1 MKAFV
6 LAAAVV
12 MLGGVGAVALHQ
24 GKPAV
29 DLLVSGSIAPPAL
42 AFDAT
47 NLNGNASCRVMRGQP
62 VSHRSRQF
70 SATADCDSVW
80 PGLAQAKTW
89 TENEDGTVILADSSG
104 AAVLTIVEGDGP
116 GYETM
121 EPSGASVMLR
131 AVQ

>member
-29 DLLVSGSIAPPAL
+29 DPLVSGSIAPPAI
-42 AFDAT
+42 AYNAT
-47 NLNGNASCRVMRGQP
+47 NLDGSASCRVMRGQP

-80 PGLAQAKTW
+80 PGLAEAKTW
-89 TENEDGTVILADSSG
+89 TENEDGTVILANSSG

-121 EPSGASVMLR
+121 EPPGAAVMLR

>member
-12 MLGGVGAVALHQ
+12 MFGGVGALLMHQ

-29 DLLVSGSIAPPAL
+29 DPLVSGSIAQPAL
-42 AFDAT
+42 AFNAT
-47 NLNGNASCRVMRGQP
+47 NVDGSASCRVMRGQP

-80 PGLAQAKTW
+80 PGLAEAKTW
-89 TENEDGTVILADSSG
+89 TENEDGTVILANASG
-104 AAVLTIVEGDGP
+104 SAVLTIVEGDGP

-121 EPSGASVMLR
+121 EPAGASVMLR